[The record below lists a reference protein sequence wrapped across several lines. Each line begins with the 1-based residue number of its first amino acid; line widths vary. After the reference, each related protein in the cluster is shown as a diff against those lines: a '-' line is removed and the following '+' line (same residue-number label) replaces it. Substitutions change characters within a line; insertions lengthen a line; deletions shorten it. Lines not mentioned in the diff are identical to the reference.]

1 MKSALIKTGQQRS
14 YDELL
19 MLKSH
24 LSGTEFV
31 KNIVGNVLLPKQM
44 DELCRSLV
52 LESFDKGQVVMRQGD
67 TGDRMYIVLS
77 GCCEVRLKQTV
88 ELAHGLSEV
97 REKAL
102 YECTKNMHFGEKALQ
117 NDDVRGASVVALEYS
132 DLISIHKLTY
142 NNLIKSAIAD
152 AESIASRN
160 DQPGACCC
168 AYVSPRRYPS
178 LSLLHAHA
186 H

>member
-1 MKSALIKTGQQRS
+1 MSDLVRDMKSALIKTGQQRS

-77 GCCEVRLKQTV
+77 GCWSSD
-88 ELAHGLSEV
+88 GLV
-97 REKAL
+97 
-102 YECTKNMHFGEKALQ
+102 
-117 NDDVRGASVVALEYS
+117 
-132 DLISIHKLTY
+132 
-142 NNLIKSAIAD
+142 
-152 AESIASRN
+152 
-160 DQPGACCC
+160 
-168 AYVSPRRYPS
+168 
-178 LSLLHAHA
+178 
-186 H
+186 